1 MVDTVK
7 EMGVGLREAN
17 RFADEVFNYEK
28 RIAEVISS
36 NILFLLFSFI
46 KNL

>member
-17 RFADEVFNYEK
+17 RFAEDVFNYEK
-28 RIAEVISS
+28 RIAEVISP
-36 NILFLLFSFI
+36 IYIFFLSLQTHIS
-46 KNL
+46 